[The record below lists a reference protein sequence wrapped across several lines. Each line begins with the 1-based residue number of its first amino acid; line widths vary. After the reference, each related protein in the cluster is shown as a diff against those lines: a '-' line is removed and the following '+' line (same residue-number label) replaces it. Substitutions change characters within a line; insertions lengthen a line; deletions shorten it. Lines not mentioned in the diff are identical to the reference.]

1 MAQVAATIDG
11 SPVTQQVLATII
23 AATAYDNSMP
33 PGAQGQPKHP
43 VWSLDESDPEQ
54 VMNVGGA
61 YVAIY
66 NVAAWEQ
73 MWGSAMGDNYVADA
87 IAELSM
93 LLRAAGRI
101 DPGAADTARA
111 ARYGRH
117 RGPGR
122 IP

>member
-66 NVAAWEQ
+66 NIAAWQ
-73 MWGSAMGDNYVADA
+73 MCGSAGRQ
-87 IAELSM
+87 
-93 LLRAAGRI
+93 LRGRCHRRVEHAAASSR
-101 DPGAADTARA
+101 PN
-111 ARYGRH
+111 
-117 RGPGR
+117 
-122 IP
+122 